1 MEPSDLPRRQQALRR
16 VDEGFW
22 RQSTSN
28 YAEPIA
34 SKKRRQQTLGKAPR
48 KAARVAKPG
57 RQVAISSYICHEVF
71 LLDGCQ
77 SVKSPQIAQQ
87 ELLLPRKTLL
97 APILT
102 RIAECQHVDFTS
114 LFPDWPVLAVICLD
128 MLKVMQETEAYPT
141 A

>member
-1 MEPSDLPRRQQALRR
+1 MPRRQQALRR

-57 RQVAISSYICHEVF
+57 RQVAISSYVCHEVF

-87 ELLLPRKTLL
+87 ELLLPGKTLL
-97 APILT
+97 AP
-102 RIAECQHVDFTS
+102 IAECQHVDFTS
-114 LFPDWPVLAVICLD
+114 LFPDWSVLAVICLD
-128 MLKVMQETEAYPT
+128 MLKVMQETKASST

>member
-57 RQVAISSYICHEVF
+57 RQVAISSYIRHEVF

-77 SVKSPQIAQQ
+77 FVKSPQIAQQ
-87 ELLLPRKTLL
+87 ELLLPGN
-97 APILT
+97 IT
-102 RIAECQHVDFTS
+102 REN
-114 LFPDWPVLAVICLD
+114 PVGTYLD
-128 MLKVMQETEAYPT
+128 TYC
-141 A
+141 